1 MRTSARERSAKG
13 RASFAR
19 AMLVLFFSLGVSAAS
34 LAEAPQSE
42 TEGAQPQA
50 GSGIGLD
57 TAFFKSDAPIEIT
70 ADRLDVDQVNK
81 RAVFGGNVNAVQGD
95 VHLAGE
101 ILTVFYDQEEQVSAA
116 TAAPAAPAHAPALP
130 AVEAPPADAAAPGE
144 ASAGDSMGSGGRIR
158 RMEVTGGVHV
168 SSPAETA
175 TGDQGVYDL
184 EAGTITLTGNVI
196 VTRGENILRG
206 SRLDID
212 VESGKS
218 IIMGGG
224 DTGRVKG
231 LFVPKSQTTNKPPV
245 APQSTSAAP

>member
-1 MRTSARERSAKG
+1 MNANASMRHVKRNAGLG
-13 RASFAR
+13 RAV
-19 AMLVLFFSLGVSAAS
+19 LVLVVSLGVSAAAS
-34 LAEAPQSE
+34 PAEAPRSE
-42 TEGAQPQA
+42 TSGAPQG

-57 TAFFKSDAPIEIT
+57 TAFFKNDEPIEIT

-95 VHLAGE
+95 VHLVGE
-101 ILTVFYDQEEQVSAA
+101 SLTVFYDQEKESGAPA
-116 TAAPAAPAHAPALP
+116 AAPAAPATP
-130 AVEAPPADAAAPGE
+130 AVETEGSAAASGAPPAADAL
-144 ASAGDSMGSGGRIR
+144 GSGGRIR

-168 SSPAETA
+168 SSPTETA
-175 TGDQGVYDL
+175 TGDLGVYDL

-206 SRLDID
+206 SRLNID

-218 IIMGGG
+218 VILGSD